1 MRSLI
6 VLKGLVKSEKLK
18 WVRNNKLDNYFLD
31 IDVIRKLYCMPEL
44 IAPGKEILNKS
55 YSGTVYQ
62 RFIEA
67 LCSRL
72 GKGCLVVADPEQEA
86 GSIIEL
92 LAYIFGY
99 TVFYVIQ
106 DIPKDYVENQ
116 VKYKI
121 PYYSSKRKSE
131 LLRETSLFKNQS
143 FKGKI
148 KIKSYS
154 DVLDYWDKKIKK
166 DKQIVHI
173 KDTDKTLHVGDMHSN
188 IGLFDMLP
196 DFSQYTKIIF
206 HGDYIDGP
214 TINGSRD
221 IIDFICKT
229 KNKKIIWLEGNHEIR
244 LRRYLGYILL
254 SAGNGR
260 KELRDFIYSAL
271 PDDFLEHTAT
281 EFSDLTPEDAKIYL
295 DVLNN
300 RLKMFAILV
309 SPSFK
314 MICTHSGIRL
324 LGQIDP
330 RYIGTVIYG
339 NREMNRYD
347 KNFSDLNKNND
358 IWSVHAHC
366 QYSDSW
372 EIMRYNK
379 VVNLDPQTD
388 SELVYGEQSGGLW
401 NFKVL
406 KRG

>member
-6 VLKGLVKSEKLK
+6 ILKGLVKAEKLK
-18 WVRNNKLDNYFLD
+18 WVKNNKLENYFLD

-44 IAPGKEILNKS
+44 IAPGKEILEKS
-55 YSGTVYQ
+55 YSSTVYQ
-62 RFIEA
+62 RFMEA

-72 GKGCLVVADPEQEA
+72 GKGCLIVIDPEQEA

-116 VKYKI
+116 AKYRI
-121 PYYSSKRKSE
+121 PYYPTKKKSDLIAEVGIFRNQLPKSK
-131 LLRETSLFKNQS
+131 L
-143 FKGKI
+143 KI
-148 KIKSYS
+148 KTYS
-154 DVLDYWDKKIKK
+154 DVLSYWDKKIKK
-166 DKQIVHI
+166 DKQVVFI
-173 KDTDKTLHVGDMHSN
+173 KDTDKTLHVGDVHSN
-188 IGLFDMLP
+188 IELLDKLP
-196 DFSQYTKIIF
+196 DFSKYVRVIF

-214 TINGSRD
+214 KVNGSRD
-221 IIDFICKT
+221 MIDFICKT

-254 SAGNGR
+254 SASSGR
-260 KELRDFIYSAL
+260 KELKSFIYSAL

-281 EFSDLTPEDAKIYL
+281 EFSDLTTEDAKMYL
-295 DVLNN
+295 DILNN
-300 RLKMFAILV
+300 KFKMFAILV

-330 RYIGTVIYG
+330 RYIGTAIYG

-358 IWSVHAHC
+358 IWSIHAHC
-366 QYSDSW
+366 QYPDSW
-372 EIMRYNK
+372 EIMRYPK

-401 NFKVL
+401 DFRVL
-406 KRG
+406 K

>member
-6 VLKGLVKSEKLK
+6 ILKGLVKAEKLR
-18 WVRNNKLDNYFLD
+18 WVKNNKLENYFLD

-44 IAPGKEILNKS
+44 IAPGKEILEKS
-55 YSGTVYQ
+55 YSSTVYQ
-62 RFIEA
+62 RFMEA

-72 GKGCLVVADPEQEA
+72 GKGCLVVIDPEQEA

-92 LAYIFGY
+92 LAHIFGY

-116 VKYKI
+116 VKYRI
-121 PYYSSKRKSE
+121 PYYPGKRKSD
-131 LLRETSLFKNQS
+131 LTREIGIFRNQLPKS
-143 FKGKI
+143 KLKI
-148 KIKSYS
+148 KTYS
-154 DVLDYWDKKIKK
+154 DVLAYWDKKIKK
-166 DKQIVHI
+166 DKQVVFI
-173 KDTDKTLHVGDMHSN
+173 KDTDRTLHIGDIHSN
-188 IGLFDMLP
+188 IGLFDRLP
-196 DFSQYTKIIF
+196 DFSKYTRVIF

-214 TINGSRD
+214 RVNGSRD
-221 IIDFICKT
+221 MIDFICKT

-254 SAGNGR
+254 SAGSGR
-260 KELRDFIYSAL
+260 KELKNFIYSAL
-271 PDDFLEHTAT
+271 PDDFLEYTAT

-295 DVLNN
+295 DILNN
-300 RLKMFAILV
+300 RFKMFAILV

-330 RYIGTVIYG
+330 RYIGTAIYG

-358 IWSVHAHC
+358 IWSIHAHC
-366 QYSDSW
+366 QYPDSW
-372 EIMRYNK
+372 EIMRYPK

-401 NFKVL
+401 NFRVL
-406 KRG
+406 K

>member
-6 VLKGLVKSEKLK
+6 ILKGLVKAEKLK
-18 WVRNNKLDNYFLD
+18 WVRNNKLENYFLD

-44 IAPGKEILNKS
+44 IAPGKEILEKS
-55 YSGTVYQ
+55 YSSTVYQ
-62 RFIEA
+62 RFMEA

-72 GKGCLVVADPEQEA
+72 GKGCLIVIDPEQEA

-116 VKYKI
+116 AKYRI
-121 PYYSSKRKSE
+121 PYYPTKKKSDLIAEIGIFRNQLPKSK
-131 LLRETSLFKNQS
+131 L
-143 FKGKI
+143 KI
-148 KIKSYS
+148 KTYS
-154 DVLDYWDKKIKK
+154 DVLSYWDKKIKK
-166 DKQIVHI
+166 DKQVVFI
-173 KDTDKTLHVGDMHSN
+173 KDTDKTLHVGDVHSN
-188 IGLFDMLP
+188 IELLDKLP
-196 DFSQYTKIIF
+196 DFSKYVRVIF

-214 TINGSRD
+214 KVNGSRD
-221 IIDFICKT
+221 MIDFICKT

-254 SAGNGR
+254 SASSGR
-260 KELRDFIYSAL
+260 KELKSFIYSAL

-281 EFSDLTPEDAKIYL
+281 EFSDLTTEDAKMYL
-295 DVLNN
+295 DILNN
-300 RLKMFAILV
+300 KFKMFAILV

-330 RYIGTVIYG
+330 RYIGTAIYG

-358 IWSVHAHC
+358 IWSIHAHC
-366 QYSDSW
+366 QYPDSW
-372 EIMRYNK
+372 EIMRYPK

-401 NFKVL
+401 DFRVL
-406 KRG
+406 K

>member
-6 VLKGLVKSEKLK
+6 ILKGLVKAEKLK
-18 WVRNNKLDNYFLD
+18 WVRNNKLENYFLD

-44 IAPGKEILNKS
+44 IAPGKEILEKS
-55 YSGTVYQ
+55 YSSTVYQ
-62 RFIEA
+62 RFMEA

-72 GKGCLVVADPEQEA
+72 GKGCLIVIDPEQEA

-106 DIPKDYVENQ
+106 DIPKDYIENQ
-116 VKYKI
+116 AKYRI
-121 PYYSSKRKSE
+121 PYYPTKKKSDLVAEVGIFRNQLPKSK
-131 LLRETSLFKNQS
+131 L
-143 FKGKI
+143 KI
-148 KIKSYS
+148 KTYS
-154 DVLDYWDKKIKK
+154 DVLSYWDKKIKK
-166 DKQIVHI
+166 DKQVVFI
-173 KDTDKTLHVGDMHSN
+173 KDTDKTLHVGDVHSN
-188 IGLFDMLP
+188 IELLDKLP
-196 DFSQYTKIIF
+196 DFSKYVRVIF

-214 TINGSRD
+214 KVNGSRD
-221 IIDFICKT
+221 MIDFICKT
-229 KNKKIIWLEGNHEIR
+229 KNKRIIWLEGNHEIR

-254 SAGNGR
+254 SASSGR
-260 KELRDFIYSAL
+260 KELKSFIYSAL

-281 EFSDLTPEDAKIYL
+281 EFSDLTTEDAKMYL
-295 DVLNN
+295 DILNN
-300 RLKMFAILV
+300 KFKMFAILV

-330 RYIGTVIYG
+330 RYIGTAIYG

-358 IWSVHAHC
+358 IWSIHAHC
-366 QYSDSW
+366 QYPDSW
-372 EIMRYNK
+372 EIMRYPK

-401 NFKVL
+401 DFRVL
-406 KRG
+406 K

>member
-6 VLKGLVKSEKLK
+6 ILKGLVKAEKLK
-18 WVRNNKLDNYFLD
+18 WVRNNKLENYFLD

-44 IAPGKEILNKS
+44 IAPGKEILEKS
-55 YSGTVYQ
+55 YSSTVYQ
-62 RFIEA
+62 RFMEA

-72 GKGCLVVADPEQEA
+72 GKGCLIVIDPEQEA

-106 DIPKDYVENQ
+106 DIPKDYIENQ
-116 VKYKI
+116 AKYRI
-121 PYYSSKRKSE
+121 PYYPTKKKSDLTAEIGIFRNQLPKSK
-131 LLRETSLFKNQS
+131 L
-143 FKGKI
+143 KI
-148 KIKSYS
+148 KTYS
-154 DVLDYWDKKIKK
+154 DVLSYWDKKIKK
-166 DKQIVHI
+166 DKQVVFI
-173 KDTDKTLHVGDMHSN
+173 KDTDKTLHVGDVHSN
-188 IGLFDMLP
+188 IELLDKLP
-196 DFSQYTKIIF
+196 DFSKYVRVIF

-214 TINGSRD
+214 KVNGSRD
-221 IIDFICKT
+221 MIDFICKT
-229 KNKKIIWLEGNHEIR
+229 KNKRIIWLEGNHEIR

-254 SAGNGR
+254 SASSGR
-260 KELRDFIYSAL
+260 KELKNFIYSAL

-281 EFSDLTPEDAKIYL
+281 EFSDLTTEDAKMYL
-295 DVLNN
+295 DILNN
-300 RLKMFAILV
+300 KFKMFAILV

-330 RYIGTVIYG
+330 RYIGTAIYG

-358 IWSVHAHC
+358 IWSIHAHC
-366 QYSDSW
+366 QYPDSW
-372 EIMRYNK
+372 EIMRYPK

-401 NFKVL
+401 DFRVL
-406 KRG
+406 K

>member
-6 VLKGLVKSEKLK
+6 ILKGLVKAEKLK
-18 WVRNNKLDNYFLD
+18 WVRNNKLENYFLD

-44 IAPGKEILNKS
+44 IAPGKEILEKS
-55 YSGTVYQ
+55 YSSTVYQ
-62 RFIEA
+62 RFMEA

-72 GKGCLVVADPEQEA
+72 GKGCLIVIDPEQEA

-106 DIPKDYVENQ
+106 DIPKDYIENQ
-116 VKYKI
+116 AKYRI
-121 PYYSSKRKSE
+121 PYYPTKKKSDLIAEVGIFRNQLPKSK
-131 LLRETSLFKNQS
+131 L
-143 FKGKI
+143 KI
-148 KIKSYS
+148 KTYS
-154 DVLDYWDKKIKK
+154 DVLSYWNKKIKK
-166 DKQIVHI
+166 DKQVVFI
-173 KDTDKTLHVGDMHSN
+173 KDTDKTLHVGDVHSN
-188 IGLFDMLP
+188 IELLDKLP
-196 DFSQYTKIIF
+196 DFSKYVRVIF

-214 TINGSRD
+214 KVNGSRD
-221 IIDFICKT
+221 MIDFICKT
-229 KNKKIIWLEGNHEIR
+229 KNKRIIWLEGNHEIR

-254 SAGNGR
+254 SASSGR
-260 KELRDFIYSAL
+260 KELKSFIYSAL

-281 EFSDLTPEDAKIYL
+281 EFSDLTTEDAKMYL
-295 DVLNN
+295 DILNN
-300 RLKMFAILV
+300 KFKMFAILV

-330 RYIGTVIYG
+330 RYIGTAIYG

-358 IWSVHAHC
+358 IWSIHAHC
-366 QYSDSW
+366 QYPDSW
-372 EIMRYNK
+372 EIMRYPK

-401 NFKVL
+401 DFRVL
-406 KRG
+406 K

>member
-6 VLKGLVKSEKLK
+6 ILKGLVKAEKLK
-18 WVRNNKLDNYFLD
+18 WVRNNKLENYFLD

-44 IAPGKEILNKS
+44 IAPGKEILEKS
-55 YSGTVYQ
+55 YSSTVYQ
-62 RFIEA
+62 RFMEA

-72 GKGCLVVADPEQEA
+72 GKGCLIVIDPEQEA

-106 DIPKDYVENQ
+106 DIPKDYIENQ
-116 VKYKI
+116 AKYRI
-121 PYYSSKRKSE
+121 PYYPTKKKSDLIAEVGIFRNQLPKSK
-131 LLRETSLFKNQS
+131 L
-143 FKGKI
+143 KI
-148 KIKSYS
+148 KTYS
-154 DVLDYWDKKIKK
+154 DVLSYWDKKIKK
-166 DKQIVHI
+166 DKQVVFI
-173 KDTDKTLHVGDMHSN
+173 KDTDKTLHVGDVHSN
-188 IGLFDMLP
+188 IELLDKLP
-196 DFSQYTKIIF
+196 DFSKYVRVIF

-214 TINGSRD
+214 KVNGSRD
-221 IIDFICKT
+221 MIDFICKT
-229 KNKKIIWLEGNHEIR
+229 KNKRIIWLEGNHEIR

-254 SAGNGR
+254 SASSGR
-260 KELRDFIYSAL
+260 KELKSFIYSAL

-281 EFSDLTPEDAKIYL
+281 EFSDLTTEDAKMYL
-295 DVLNN
+295 DILNN
-300 RLKMFAILV
+300 KFKMFAILV

-330 RYIGTVIYG
+330 RYIGTAIYG

-358 IWSVHAHC
+358 IWSIHAHC
-366 QYSDSW
+366 QYPDSW
-372 EIMRYNK
+372 EIMRYPK

-401 NFKVL
+401 DFRVL
-406 KRG
+406 K

>member
-1 MRSLI
+1 M
-6 VLKGLVKSEKLK
+6 
-18 WVRNNKLDNYFLD
+18 
-31 IDVIRKLYCMPEL
+31 
-44 IAPGKEILNKS
+44 
-55 YSGTVYQ
+55 
-62 RFIEA
+62 EA

-72 GKGCLVVADPEQEA
+72 GKGCLIVIDPEQEA

-116 VKYKI
+116 AKYRI
-121 PYYSSKRKSE
+121 PYYPTKKKSDLTAEVGIFRNQLPKSK
-131 LLRETSLFKNQS
+131 L
-143 FKGKI
+143 KI
-148 KIKSYS
+148 KTYS
-154 DVLDYWDKKIKK
+154 DVLSYWDKKIKK
-166 DKQIVHI
+166 DKKVVFI
-173 KDTDKTLHVGDMHSN
+173 KDTDKTLHVGDVHSN
-188 IGLFDMLP
+188 IELLDKLP
-196 DFSQYTKIIF
+196 DFSKYVRVIF

-214 TINGSRD
+214 KVNGSRD
-221 IIDFICKT
+221 MIDFICKT

-254 SAGNGR
+254 SASSGR
-260 KELRDFIYSAL
+260 KELKSFIYSAL

-281 EFSDLTPEDAKIYL
+281 EFSDLTTEDAKMYL
-295 DVLNN
+295 DILNN
-300 RLKMFAILV
+300 KFKMFAILV

-330 RYIGTVIYG
+330 RYIGTAIYG

-358 IWSVHAHC
+358 IWSIHAHC
-366 QYSDSW
+366 QYPDSW
-372 EIMRYNK
+372 EIMRYPK

-401 NFKVL
+401 DFRVL
-406 KRG
+406 K

>member
-6 VLKGLVKSEKLK
+6 ILKGLVKAEKLK
-18 WVRNNKLDNYFLD
+18 WVRNNKLENYFLD

-44 IAPGKEILNKS
+44 IAPGKEILEKS
-55 YSGTVYQ
+55 YSSTVYQ
-62 RFIEA
+62 RFMEA

-72 GKGCLVVADPEQEA
+72 GKGCLIVIDPEQEA

-116 VKYKI
+116 AKYRI
-121 PYYSSKRKSE
+121 PYYPTKKKSDLIAEIGIFRNQLPKSK
-131 LLRETSLFKNQS
+131 L
-143 FKGKI
+143 KI
-148 KIKSYS
+148 KTYS
-154 DVLDYWDKKIKK
+154 DVLLYWDKKIKK
-166 DKQIVHI
+166 DKQVVFI
-173 KDTDKTLHVGDMHSN
+173 KDTDKTLHVGDVHSN
-188 IGLFDMLP
+188 IELLDKLP
-196 DFSQYTKIIF
+196 DFSKYVRVIF

-214 TINGSRD
+214 KVNGSRD
-221 IIDFICKT
+221 MIDFICKT

-254 SAGNGR
+254 SASSGR
-260 KELRDFIYSAL
+260 KELKSFIYSAL

-281 EFSDLTPEDAKIYL
+281 EFSDLTTEDAKMYL
-295 DVLNN
+295 DILNN
-300 RLKMFAILV
+300 KFKMFAILV

-330 RYIGTVIYG
+330 RYIGTAIYG

-358 IWSVHAHC
+358 IWSIHAHC
-366 QYSDSW
+366 QYPDSW
-372 EIMRYNK
+372 EIMRYPK

-401 NFKVL
+401 DFRVL
-406 KRG
+406 K

>member
-6 VLKGLVKSEKLK
+6 ILKGLVKAEKLK
-18 WVRNNKLDNYFLD
+18 WVRNNKLENYFLD

-44 IAPGKEILNKS
+44 IAPSKEILEKS
-55 YSGTVYQ
+55 YSSTVYQ
-62 RFIEA
+62 RFMEA

-72 GKGCLVVADPEQEA
+72 GKGCLIVIDPEQEA

-106 DIPKDYVENQ
+106 DIPKDYIENQ
-116 VKYKI
+116 AKYRI
-121 PYYSSKRKSE
+121 PYYPTKKKSDLIAEVGIFRNQLPKSK
-131 LLRETSLFKNQS
+131 L
-143 FKGKI
+143 KI
-148 KIKSYS
+148 KTYS
-154 DVLDYWDKKIKK
+154 DVLSYWDKKIKK
-166 DKQIVHI
+166 DKQVVFIR
-173 KDTDKTLHVGDMHSN
+173 DTDKTLHVGDVHSN
-188 IGLFDMLP
+188 IELLDKLP
-196 DFSQYTKIIF
+196 DFSKYVRVIF

-214 TINGSRD
+214 KVNGSRD
-221 IIDFICKT
+221 MIDFICKT
-229 KNKKIIWLEGNHEIR
+229 KNKRIIWLEGNHEIR

-254 SAGNGR
+254 SASSGR
-260 KELRDFIYSAL
+260 KELKSFIYSAL

-281 EFSDLTPEDAKIYL
+281 EFSDLTTEDAKMYL
-295 DVLNN
+295 DILNN
-300 RLKMFAILV
+300 KFKMFAILV

-330 RYIGTVIYG
+330 RYIGTAIYG

-358 IWSVHAHC
+358 IWSIHAHC
-366 QYSDSW
+366 QYPDSW
-372 EIMRYNK
+372 EIMRYPK

-401 NFKVL
+401 DFRVL
-406 KRG
+406 K

>member
-6 VLKGLVKSEKLK
+6 ILKGLVKAEKLK
-18 WVRNNKLDNYFLD
+18 WVRNNKLENYFLD

-44 IAPGKEILNKS
+44 IAPGKEILEKS
-55 YSGTVYQ
+55 YSSTVYQ
-62 RFIEA
+62 RFMEA

-72 GKGCLVVADPEQEA
+72 GKGCLIVIDPEQEA

-116 VKYKI
+116 AKYRI
-121 PYYSSKRKSE
+121 PYYPTKKKSDLIAEVGIFRNQLPKSK
-131 LLRETSLFKNQS
+131 L
-143 FKGKI
+143 KI
-148 KIKSYS
+148 KTYS
-154 DVLDYWDKKIKK
+154 DVLSYWDKKIKK
-166 DKQIVHI
+166 DKQVVFI
-173 KDTDKTLHVGDMHSN
+173 KDTDKTLHVGDVHSN
-188 IGLFDMLP
+188 IELLDKLP
-196 DFSQYTKIIF
+196 DFSKYVRVIF

-214 TINGSRD
+214 KVNGSRD
-221 IIDFICKT
+221 MIDFICKT

-254 SAGNGR
+254 SASSGR
-260 KELRDFIYSAL
+260 KELKSFIYSAL

-281 EFSDLTPEDAKIYL
+281 EFSDLTTEDAKMYL
-295 DVLNN
+295 DILNN
-300 RLKMFAILV
+300 KFKMFAILV

-330 RYIGTVIYG
+330 RYIGTAIYG

-358 IWSVHAHC
+358 IWSIHAHC
-366 QYSDSW
+366 QYPDSW
-372 EIMRYNK
+372 EIMRYPK

-401 NFKVL
+401 DFRVL
-406 KRG
+406 K